1 MDIHKDIKHW
11 MRTKMVFFYDIL
23 KEVSLNVNMA
33 NKWWVNKSKL
43 LLFML
48 KWSHIDSN

>member
-1 MDIHKDIKHW
+1 

-33 NKWWVNKSKL
+33 NK
-43 LLFML
+43 
-48 KWSHIDSN
+48 